1 MKFFIVPLALSATAV
16 SPAMAFSPPSSS
28 STTLT
33 PFNIHISSSSSSA
46 LSATPCNIGIFGGGT
61 VGGGIVE
68 IIESKREKFEQMTG
82 KTLHVKKICVRDVDK
97 PRDFALPE
105 GCSVTTDYD
114 EILNDDSLDI
124 IVEVMGGTTKAKD
137 VVEAALKK
145 GRNVVTANK
154 ALIAAFMP
162 EIEKLLTD
170 INSGRDENV
179 EFRYEAAVCG
189 GIPIIR
195 SLQSDFVG
203 DEIEMI
209 SGIINGCTNFM
220 LTAMDANGKSYDEA
234 LAEASELGYAE
245 EDPTLD
251 VGGFDARSK
260 LKILM
265 RLAYGIDVDEDE
277 INCRGITE
285 LSKLDFQYA
294 KMMGGSIKLIGVAK
308 AVSKGK
314 VAAFVSPAY
323 VTSDDSLYAVNG
335 ATNAVEVISKNLQA
349 TTLIGQ
355 GAGRYPTA
363 NSCINDIV
371 ALAKGDKTPLP
382 FNPPATDVQFVN
394 NYESNFFIRLKY
406 RDALGITRQCGEVC
420 EKYGVSIH
428 SILQNPITKRDD
440 AAFVLITDK
449 VPLSSVKKFCAEVE
463 DFDWCRGPTFYMP
476 VLREDWETAMVQ

>member
-1 MKFFIVPLALSATAV
+1 MG
-16 SPAMAFSPPSSS
+16 
-28 STTLT
+28 
-33 PFNIHISSSSSSA
+33 SSA
-46 LSATPCNIGIFGGGT
+46 RGSGTVNIGIFGGGT

-68 IIESKREKFEQMTG
+68 ILETKRSHFEQMTG
-82 KTLHVKKICVRDVDK
+82 KSLLVKKICVRDMDK
-97 PRDFALPE
+97 PRDFTVPD
-105 GCSVTTDYD
+105 GCTITTDYD
-114 EILNDDSLDI
+114 DILNDDSLDI

-137 VVEAALKK
+137 VVTAALSK
-145 GRNVVTANK
+145 GRSVVTANK
-154 ALIAAFMP
+154 ALIAAYMP
-162 EIEKLLTD
+162 EIEKLLVD
-170 INSGRDENV
+170 VNANREDPV
-179 EFRYEAAVCG
+179 EFRFEAAVCG

-203 DEIEMI
+203 DQIRMMC
-209 SGIINGCTNFM
+209 GIINGCTNFM
-220 LTAMDANGKSYDEA
+220 LTAMDVNGKTYDEA
-234 LAEASELGYAE
+234 LQKASELGYAE

-265 RLAYGIDVDEDE
+265 RLAYGIDVPEDE

-294 KMMGGSIKLIGVAK
+294 KMMGGSIKLVGVAK
-308 AVSKGK
+308 AVGEDK

-323 VTSDDSLYAVNG
+323 VTSDDSLYAVSG
-335 ATNAVEVISKNLQA
+335 ATNAIEVLSKNLQA

-363 NSCINDIV
+363 NSCVNDIV

-382 FNPPATDVQFVN
+382 FNPAAEGVQFVN

-406 RDALGITRQCGEVC
+406 RDGLGITRQCGEVC

-440 AAFVLITDK
+440 AAFVIITER
-449 VPLSSVKKFCAEVE
+449 VPLSSVKKCCAEIE
-463 DFDWCRGPTFYMP
+463 DFDWCRGPTFFMP
-476 VLREDWETAMVQ
+476 VLREDWESAMVQ